1 MVRHLTF
8 LCHILIRNKPR
19 VFFIFGL
26 LNLVVFLLF
35 STSIPPP
42 PTPRAIPITITRKIW
57 SYWDEGP
64 LDSLA
69 TTCKASWTTY
79 APSYEISTITLASVA
94 DYNLKLPS
102 NFYSLGAAAKSDA
115 VRLAIL
121 FEKGGIWLD
130 AHVLLRRPIAWI
142 EDFVASAEIDS
153 ATPIFAPPGSSSR
166 PYVESWLVVVP
177 EPKNPLVEKWSTTL
191 SSTLEFVSN
200 SSLLSSPA
208 YSLTKWCTTNN
219 DYFMVYQ
226 TFCHLSERDASFRSG
241 VVRLPIW
248 TFFAINPFFSS
259 YYRKLPKI
267 IRVLRNY

>member
-1 MVRHLTF
+1 
-8 LCHILIRNKPR
+8 
-19 VFFIFGL
+19 
-26 LNLVVFLLF
+26 
-35 STSIPPP
+35 
-42 PTPRAIPITITRKIW
+42 IW
-57 SYWDEGP
+57 SYWDEDP

-153 ATPIFAPPGSSSR
+153 PTPIFAPPGSSSR

-208 YSLTKWCTTNN
+208 YSLTKWCTTDN

-248 TFFAINPFFSS
+248 TFFAINPFFFPWGFEIFDRRRVVKYSS
-259 YYRKLPKI
+259 DARSRVGGFKLFGRLGALAGGGGLVWVGCK
-267 IRVLRNY
+267 VVGGGGSGW